1 MILKAQFIPAWIGG
15 KAQLKAQW
23 SNADAYRLT
32 ASVRRL
38 TRCQSGVTR
47 QTILHTEVTHGL

>member
-38 TRCQSGVTR
+38 TRLSCRATR
-47 QTILHTEVTHGL
+47 RLTPITHRVTHV